1 VSSIKNAPT
10 DLLKRAQDARK
21 SAEAIDDAW
30 MKELL
35 EHVAQ
40 EYERAAERATILAR
54 EEVSENPAPGPSK
67 TSLFAI

>member
-1 VSSIKNAPT
+1 MSSKKNAST

-21 SAEAIDDAW
+21 RADAIGDPW

-40 EYERAAERATILAR
+40 EYERAAERAAILAG
-54 EEVSENPAPGPSK
+54 EDVSGPAPGTSK